1 MAVPKDVYASD
12 PEWIALQPVFAT
24 SNQGI
29 VQTIN
34 RKIDYGQTDQMNKR
48 WNNIEFFYQ
57 SKEGELITPY
67 VPLQDTL
74 HSLYLIVVSSTS

>member
-57 SKEGELITPY
+57 SKEGEIDYSLCPCERCFVQLIFDSG
-67 VPLQDTL
+67 V
-74 HSLYLIVVSSTS
+74 TS

>member
-34 RKIDYGQTDQMNKR
+34 RKIDYGQTDQMNKK
-48 WNNIEFFYQ
+48 WNYIEFSCQ
-57 SKEGELITPY
+57 CKEEEIDYSLGPCARCLAQLIFDYGVTN
-67 VPLQDTL
+67 
-74 HSLYLIVVSSTS
+74 